1 MMQGSETMNLNNL
14 RPVKGK
20 SLIETPSSFV
30 VFDIETTGLDSFEN
44 EIIEI
49 GALKVKYG
57 KVVDSFDHLIK
68 PNHPISDFITDLTG
82 ITNEMV
88 ENAESIEE
96 VLEQF
101 INFIGDNILMGHN
114 VNFDINFVYD
124 HAEKYNNYNLTND
137 FIDTLRL
144 ARKLL
149 PEMPHHRLS
158 DLADYYNIDKTGHH
172 RALKDVEMTLEVYN
186 HLVEEILNQY
196 GNLDNFK
203 KQIYKNSYDNFSDLT
218 PQTDKIDKNN
228 LFYDKNI
235 AITGNFA
242 NFPRKEAVQKIL
254 NLGGHYNDKVT
265 EATDYVVEGS
275 KKSRFQK
282 GDKSTKQ
289 LQAEKLISE
298 GANIKILNEDE
309 FMKIINEPSL
319 T

>member
-1 MMQGSETMNLNNL
+1 
-14 RPVKGK
+14 
-20 SLIETPSSFV
+20 
-30 VFDIETTGLDSFEN
+30 
-44 EIIEI
+44 
-49 GALKVKYG
+49 
-57 KVVDSFDHLIK
+57 
-68 PNHPISDFITDLTG
+68 
-82 ITNEMV
+82 
-88 ENAESIEE
+88 
-96 VLEQF
+96 
-101 INFIGDNILMGHN
+101 
-114 VNFDINFVYD
+114 
-124 HAEKYNNYNLTND
+124 
-137 FIDTLRL
+137 
-144 ARKLL
+144 
-149 PEMPHHRLS
+149 MPHHRLS

-275 KKSRFQK
+275 KKVDFKK

>member
-1 MMQGSETMNLNNL
+1 MQGSEKMNLNDI

-30 VFDIETTGLDSFEN
+30 VFDIETTGLDSLSN

-49 GALKVKYG
+49 GALKVSEG
-57 KVVDSFDHLIK
+57 KVVDTFDHLIK
-68 PNHPISDFITDLTG
+68 PTTPINDFITNLTG

-88 ENAESIEE
+88 EHAESVEE
-96 VLEQF
+96 VLDKF

-137 FIDTLRL
+137 FVDTLRL

-149 PEMPHHRLS
+149 PELHHHRLS
-158 DLADYYNIDKTGHH
+158 DLADYYGIDKTGHH
-172 RALKDVEMTLEVYN
+172 RALKDVEMTLDVYN

-196 GNLDNFK
+196 GSLENFK
-203 KQIYKNSYDNFSDLT
+203 NELHKNSYDNFDYLK
-218 PQTDKIDKNN
+218 PQNENFDKNN
-228 LFYDKNI
+228 IFYQKNI
-235 AITGNFA
+235 AITGNFV
-242 NFPRKEAVQKIL
+242 NIPRKEAVQKIL
-254 NLGGHYNDKVT
+254 NLGGYYVDKVT
-265 EATDYVVEGS
+265 EETDYVVEGS

-282 GDKSTKQ
+282 NPKSVKQ

-298 GANIKILNEDE
+298 GVNIKILTEDE
-309 FMKIINEPSL
+309 FMKIISNPVLS
-319 T
+319 

>member
-1 MMQGSETMNLNNL
+1 MNLTNI
-14 RPVKGK
+14 RPAKGR
-20 SLIETPSSFV
+20 SLIETPSTFV
-30 VFDIETTGLDSFEN
+30 VFDIETTGLDSLSN

-49 GALKVKYG
+49 GALKVKDG
-57 KVVDSFDHLIK
+57 KVVDTFDHLIK
-68 PNHPISDFITDLTG
+68 PSHPISDFITNLTG

-88 ENAESIEE
+88 ETAETIEE
-96 VLEQF
+96 VLTQF

-124 HAEKYNNYNLTND
+124 HAEKYNNHILNND

-149 PEMPHHRLS
+149 PELSHHRLS

-196 GNLDNFK
+196 GNIDNFK

-235 AITGNFA
+235 AITGNFV
-242 NFPRKEAVQKIL
+242 NLPRKEAVQKIL
-254 NLGGHYNDKVT
+254 NLGGHYISKVT
-265 EATDYVVEGS
+265 EETDYLIEGS
-275 KKSRFQK
+275 KRSRYQK
-282 GDKSTKQ
+282 NPKSTKQ

-298 GANIKILNEDE
+298 GVDIKILTEEE
-309 FMKIINEPSL
+309 FLKIINEDLS
-319 T
+319 

>member
-1 MMQGSETMNLNNL
+1 MNLTNI
-14 RPVKGK
+14 RPAKGQ
-20 SLIETPSSFV
+20 SLIETPSTFV
-30 VFDIETTGLDSFEN
+30 VFDIETTGLDSLSN

-49 GALKVKYG
+49 GALKVKDG
-57 KVVDSFDHLIK
+57 KVVDTFDHLIK
-68 PNHPISDFITDLTG
+68 PSHPISDFITNLTG

-88 ENAESIEE
+88 ETAETIEE
-96 VLEQF
+96 VLTQF

-124 HAEKYNNYNLTND
+124 HAEKYNNHILNND

-149 PEMPHHRLS
+149 PELSHHRLS

-196 GNLDNFK
+196 GNIDNFK

-228 LFYDKNI
+228 IFYDKNI
-235 AITGNFA
+235 AITGNFV
-242 NFPRKEAVQKIL
+242 NLPRKEAVQKIL
-254 NLGGHYNDKVT
+254 NLGGHYISKVT
-265 EATDYVVEGS
+265 EETDYLIEGS
-275 KKSRFQK
+275 KRSRYQK
-282 GDKSTKQ
+282 NPKSTKQ

-298 GANIKILNEDE
+298 GVDIKILTEEE
-309 FMKIINEPSL
+309 FLKIINEDLS
-319 T
+319 

>member
-1 MMQGSETMNLNNL
+1 MNLTNI
-14 RPVKGK
+14 RPAKGR
-20 SLIETPSSFV
+20 SLIETPSTFV
-30 VFDIETTGLDSFEN
+30 VFDIETTGLDSLSN

-49 GALKVKYG
+49 GALKVKDG
-57 KVVDSFDHLIK
+57 KVVDTFDHLIK
-68 PNHPISDFITDLTG
+68 PSHPISDFITNLTG

-88 ENAESIEE
+88 ETAETIEE
-96 VLEQF
+96 VLTQF

-114 VNFDINFVYD
+114 VNFDINFVYE
-124 HAEKYNNYNLTND
+124 HAEKYNNHILNND

-149 PEMPHHRLS
+149 PELSHHRLS

-196 GNLDNFK
+196 GNIDNFK

-228 LFYDKNI
+228 IFYDKNI
-235 AITGNFA
+235 AITGNFV
-242 NFPRKEAVQKIL
+242 NLPRKEAVQKIL
-254 NLGGHYNDKVT
+254 NLGGHYISKVT
-265 EATDYVVEGS
+265 EETDYLIEGS
-275 KKSRFQK
+275 KRSRYQK
-282 GDKSTKQ
+282 NPKSTKQ

-298 GANIKILNEDE
+298 GVDIKILTEEE
-309 FMKIINEPSL
+309 FLKIINEDLS
-319 T
+319 

>member
-1 MMQGSETMNLNNL
+1 MNLTNI
-14 RPVKGK
+14 RPAKGR
-20 SLIETPSSFV
+20 SLIETPSTFV
-30 VFDIETTGLDSFEN
+30 VFDIETTGLDSLSN

-49 GALKVKYG
+49 GALKVKDG
-57 KVVDSFDHLIK
+57 KVVDTFDHLIK
-68 PNHPISDFITDLTG
+68 PSHPISDFITNLTG

-88 ENAESIEE
+88 ETAETIEE
-96 VLEQF
+96 VLTQF

-124 HAEKYNNYNLTND
+124 HAEKYNNHILNND

-149 PEMPHHRLS
+149 PELSHHRLS

-196 GNLDNFK
+196 GNIDNFK

-228 LFYDKNI
+228 IFYDKNI
-235 AITGNFA
+235 AITGNFV
-242 NFPRKEAVQKIL
+242 NFPRKDAVQKIL
-254 NLGGHYNDKVT
+254 NLGGHYISKVT
-265 EATDYVVEGS
+265 EETDYLIEGS
-275 KKSRFQK
+275 KRSRYQK
-282 GDKSTKQ
+282 NPKSTKQ

-298 GANIKILNEDE
+298 GVDIKILTEEE
-309 FMKIINEPSL
+309 FLKIINEDLS
-319 T
+319 

>member
-1 MMQGSETMNLNNL
+1 MNLTNI
-14 RPVKGK
+14 RPAKGR
-20 SLIETPSSFV
+20 SLIETPSTFV
-30 VFDIETTGLDSFEN
+30 VFDIETTGLDSLSN

-49 GALKVKYG
+49 GALKVKDG
-57 KVVDSFDHLIK
+57 KVVDTFDHLIK
-68 PNHPISDFITDLTG
+68 PSHPINDFITNLTG

-88 ENAESIEE
+88 ETAETIEE
-96 VLEQF
+96 VLTQF

-124 HAEKYNNYNLTND
+124 HAEKYNNHILNND

-149 PEMPHHRLS
+149 PELSHHRLS

-196 GNLDNFK
+196 GNIDNFK

-228 LFYDKNI
+228 IFYDKNI
-235 AITGNFA
+235 AITGNFV
-242 NFPRKEAVQKIL
+242 NFPRKDAVQKIL
-254 NLGGHYNDKVT
+254 NLGGHYISKVT
-265 EATDYVVEGS
+265 EETEYLIEGS
-275 KKSRFQK
+275 KRSRYQK
-282 GDKSTKQ
+282 NPKSTKQ
-289 LQAEKLISE
+289 LQAEKLISD
-298 GANIKILNEDE
+298 GVDIKIFTEEE
-309 FMKIINEPSL
+309 FLKIINEDLS
-319 T
+319 

>member
-1 MMQGSETMNLNNL
+1 MNLTNI
-14 RPVKGK
+14 RPAKGR
-20 SLIETPSSFV
+20 SLIETPSTFV
-30 VFDIETTGLDSFEN
+30 VFDIETTGLDSLSN

-49 GALKVKYG
+49 GALKVKDG
-57 KVVDSFDHLIK
+57 KVVDTFDHLIK
-68 PNHPISDFITDLTG
+68 PSHPISDFITNLTG

-88 ENAESIEE
+88 ETAETIEE
-96 VLEQF
+96 VLTQF

-124 HAEKYNNYNLTND
+124 HAEKYNNHILNND

-149 PEMPHHRLS
+149 PELSHHRLS

-196 GNLDNFK
+196 GNIDNFK

-228 LFYDKNI
+228 IFYDKNI
-235 AITGNFA
+235 AITGNFV
-242 NFPRKEAVQKIL
+242 NLPRKDAVQKIL
-254 NLGGHYNDKVT
+254 NLGGHYISKVT
-265 EATDYVVEGS
+265 EETDYLIEGS
-275 KKSRFQK
+275 KRSRYQK
-282 GDKSTKQ
+282 NPKSTKQ

-298 GANIKILNEDE
+298 GVDIKILTEEE
-309 FMKIINEPSL
+309 FLKIINEDLS
-319 T
+319 

>member
-1 MMQGSETMNLNNL
+1 MNLTNI
-14 RPVKGK
+14 RPAKGQ
-20 SLIETPSSFV
+20 SLIETPSTFV
-30 VFDIETTGLDSFEN
+30 VFDIETTGLDSLSN

-49 GALKVKYG
+49 GALKVKDG
-57 KVVDSFDHLIK
+57 KVVDTFDHLIK
-68 PNHPISDFITDLTG
+68 PSHPISDFITNLTG

-88 ENAESIEE
+88 ETAETIEE
-96 VLEQF
+96 VLTQF

-124 HAEKYNNYNLTND
+124 HAEKYNNHILNND

-149 PEMPHHRLS
+149 PELSHHRLS

-196 GNLDNFK
+196 GNIDNFK

-228 LFYDKNI
+228 IFYDKNI
-235 AITGNFA
+235 AITGNFV
-242 NFPRKEAVQKIL
+242 NLPRKDAVQKIL
-254 NLGGHYNDKVT
+254 NLGGHYISKVT
-265 EATDYVVEGS
+265 EETDYLIEGS
-275 KKSRFQK
+275 KRSRYQK
-282 GDKSTKQ
+282 NPKSTKQ

-298 GANIKILNEDE
+298 GVDIKILTEEE
-309 FMKIINEPSL
+309 FLKIINEDLS
-319 T
+319 

>member
-1 MMQGSETMNLNNL
+1 MIQGSETMNLNNL

-49 GALKVKYG
+49 GALKVKDG

-68 PNHPISDFITDLTG
+68 PSHPINSFITDLTG

-124 HAEKYNNYNLTND
+124 HAEKYNNHILNND
-137 FIDTLRL
+137 FVDTLRL
-144 ARKLL
+144 ARQLL
-149 PEMPHHRLS
+149 PKLPHHRLS

-172 RALKDVEMTLEVYN
+172 RALKDVEMTLDVYN
-186 HLVEEILNQY
+186 HLLEEIINQY
-196 GNLDNFK
+196 GNIEKFK
-203 KQIYKNSYDNFSDLT
+203 QKVFRNSYRNFNDIK
-218 PQTDKIDKNN
+218 PQTTDIDENN
-228 LFYDKNI
+228 IFYNKNI
-235 AITGNFA
+235 VITGDFQNM
-242 NFPRKEAVQKIL
+242 PRKEAVQKIV
-254 NLGGHYNDKVT
+254 NLGGHYSDKVN
-265 EATDYVVEGS
+265 EETDYVIEGS
-275 KKSRFQK
+275 KKSKFQK
-282 GDKSTKQ
+282 NAKSTKQ
-289 LQAEKLISE
+289 LQAEKLISK

-319 T
+319 Y

>member
-1 MMQGSETMNLNNL
+1 MNLTNI
-14 RPVKGK
+14 RPAKGQ
-20 SLIETPSSFV
+20 SLIETPSTFV
-30 VFDIETTGLDSFEN
+30 VFDIETTGLDSLSN

-49 GALKVKYG
+49 GALKVKDG
-57 KVVDSFDHLIK
+57 KVVDTFDHLIK
-68 PNHPISDFITDLTG
+68 PSHPISDFITNLTG

-88 ENAESIEE
+88 ETAETIEE
-96 VLEQF
+96 VLTQF

-124 HAEKYNNYNLTND
+124 HAEKYNNHILNND

-149 PEMPHHRLS
+149 PELSHHRLS

-196 GNLDNFK
+196 GNIDNFK

-228 LFYDKNI
+228 IFYDKNI
-235 AITGNFA
+235 AITGNFV
-242 NFPRKEAVQKIL
+242 NFPRKDAVQKIL
-254 NLGGHYNDKVT
+254 NLGGHYISKVT
-265 EATDYVVEGS
+265 EETDYLIEGS
-275 KKSRFQK
+275 KRSRYQK
-282 GDKSTKQ
+282 NPKSTKQ

-298 GANIKILNEDE
+298 GVDIKILTEEE
-309 FMKIINEPSL
+309 FLKIINEDLS
-319 T
+319 

>member
-49 GALKVKYG
+49 GALKVKDG

-124 HAEKYNNYNLTND
+124 HAEKYNNHILNND
-137 FIDTLRL
+137 FVDTLRL

-203 KQIYKNSYDNFSDLT
+203 KQIYKNSYDNFSNLT
-218 PQTDKIDKNN
+218 PQN
-228 LFYDKNI
+228 
-235 AITGNFA
+235 
-242 NFPRKEAVQKIL
+242 
-254 NLGGHYNDKVT
+254 
-265 EATDYVVEGS
+265 
-275 KKSRFQK
+275 
-282 GDKSTKQ
+282 
-289 LQAEKLISE
+289 
-298 GANIKILNEDE
+298 
-309 FMKIINEPSL
+309 
-319 T
+319 

>member
-1 MMQGSETMNLNNL
+1 MNLTNI
-14 RPVKGK
+14 RPAKGR
-20 SLIETPSSFV
+20 SLIETPSTFV
-30 VFDIETTGLDSFEN
+30 VFDIETTGLDSLSN

-49 GALKVKYG
+49 GALKVKDG
-57 KVVDSFDHLIK
+57 KVVDTFDNLIK
-68 PNHPISDFITDLTG
+68 PSHPISDFITNLTG

-88 ENAESIEE
+88 ETAETIEE
-96 VLEQF
+96 VLKQF

-124 HAEKYNNYNLTND
+124 HAEKYNNHILNND

-149 PEMPHHRLS
+149 PELSHHRLS

-196 GNLDNFK
+196 GNIDNFK

-228 LFYDKNI
+228 IFYDKNI
-235 AITGNFA
+235 AITGNFV
-242 NFPRKEAVQKIL
+242 NLPRKEAVQKIL
-254 NLGGHYNDKVT
+254 NLGGHYISKVT
-265 EATDYVVEGS
+265 EETDYLIEGS
-275 KKSRFQK
+275 KRSRYQK
-282 GDKSTKQ
+282 NPKSTKQ

-298 GANIKILNEDE
+298 GVDIKILTEEE
-309 FMKIINEPSL
+309 FLKIINEDLS
-319 T
+319 

>member
-49 GALKVKYG
+49 GALKVKDS

-124 HAEKYNNYNLTND
+124 HAEKYNNHILNND
-137 FIDTLRL
+137 FVDTLRL

-235 AITGNFA
+235 AITGNFV

>member
-1 MMQGSETMNLNNL
+1 MNLTNI
-14 RPVKGK
+14 RPAKGR
-20 SLIETPSSFV
+20 SLIETPSTFV
-30 VFDIETTGLDSFEN
+30 VFDIETTGLDSLSN

-49 GALKVKYG
+49 GALKVKDG
-57 KVVDSFDHLIK
+57 KVVDTFDHLIK
-68 PNHPISDFITDLTG
+68 PSHPISDFITNLTG

-88 ENAESIEE
+88 ETAETIEE
-96 VLEQF
+96 VLTQF

-124 HAEKYNNYNLTND
+124 HAEKYNNHILNND

-149 PEMPHHRLS
+149 PELSHHRLS

-196 GNLDNFK
+196 GNIDNFK

-228 LFYDKNI
+228 IFYDKNI
-235 AITGNFA
+235 AITGNFV
-242 NFPRKEAVQKIL
+242 NLPRKEAVQKIL
-254 NLGGHYNDKVT
+254 NLGGHYISKVT
-265 EATDYVVEGS
+265 EETDYLIEGS
-275 KKSRFQK
+275 KRSRYQK
-282 GDKSTKQ
+282 NPKSTKQ

-298 GANIKILNEDE
+298 GVDIKILTEEE
-309 FMKIINEPSL
+309 FLKIINEDLS
-319 T
+319 